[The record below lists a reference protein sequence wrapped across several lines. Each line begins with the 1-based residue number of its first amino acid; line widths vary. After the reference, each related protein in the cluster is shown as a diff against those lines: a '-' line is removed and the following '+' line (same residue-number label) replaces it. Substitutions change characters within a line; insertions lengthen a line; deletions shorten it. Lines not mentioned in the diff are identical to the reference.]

1 MQAIYEWLA
10 IAYGNKS
17 FWEFAAGMVLPV
29 FSVFGVWL
37 STSVKPTT
45 RRIGFACGIVSQPFW
60 FYAAINMYNLGVFI
74 NSIFFTLLWVAR
86 FIQMF
91 RYKEPVVGIVHKPK
105 EEPIAIREEAE
116 WIILTEFT
124 TMQKKHDFSE
134 WLIPKMDENTIFSK
148 EAIESAIKRFND
160 SGCDGGIRSHPTG
173 YYNELGTIKRGSLKL
188 ENNAIKGEVFFTS
201 FGKEIKTSNAHA
213 FSLFIDVSRTTAIN
227 LKKRMNDPGVT
238 EVTYIDAILN
248 WIVKVK

>member
-17 FWEFAAGMVLPV
+17 IWEFMAGMVLPV
-29 FSVFGVWL
+29 FSVMGVWL
-37 STSVKPTT
+37 STSPNPNT
-45 RRIGFACGIVSQPFW
+45 RRIGFGCGIVSQPFW

-86 FIQMF
+86 LIQMF
-91 RYKEPVVGIVHKPK
+91 VKKEPVAGIVHKPK

-124 TMQKKHDFSE
+124 TKRNEPGLSE

-148 EAIESAIKRFND
+148 EAIESAIKRFNA

-188 ENNAIKGEVFFTS
+188 ENNAIKGEVFFTG
-201 FGKEIKTSNAHA
+201 FGKQIRASNAHA
-213 FSLFIDVSRTTAIN
+213 FSLYIDVNKTTAVN